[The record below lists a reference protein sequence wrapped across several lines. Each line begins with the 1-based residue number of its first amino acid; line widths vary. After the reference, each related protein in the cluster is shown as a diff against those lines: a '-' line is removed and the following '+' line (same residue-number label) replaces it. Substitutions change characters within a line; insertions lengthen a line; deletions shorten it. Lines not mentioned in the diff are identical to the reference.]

1 MGIFQHGVEDERM
14 LTTIEGGCLLEYEGY
29 HQLDIVDHN
38 GLSMEL
44 CSLRILILDNLF
56 IGFLRTSSVFPS
68 LSGACYGSSDRLFG
82 CPLEFLDGWRHGDE
96 GRRDVDQASAAV
108 IYSYR

>member
-1 MGIFQHGVEDERM
+1 M
-14 LTTIEGGCLLEYEGY
+14 LTTVEGGCLLENDGY
-29 HQLDIVDHN
+29 HQLDIVHHN

-44 CSLRILILDNLF
+44 CLLHILILDNLL

-82 CPLEFLDGWRHGDE
+82 CPLELLDGWWHGDE
-96 GRRDVDQASAAV
+96 GRSDVDQASAAV
-108 IYSYR
+108 I